1 MKKFREFLN
10 AKMECSRGDIIVITV
25 NSLVLLGCNLYACK
39 KIHDLE
45 LENFNL
51 LSQLESMNIQD
62 NIEKIIDITTESTV
76 DLDF

>member
-10 AKMECSRGDIIVITV
+10 AKMECSRGDIIVIAV

-39 KIHDLE
+39 RLQDLE
-45 LENFNL
+45 LEKDNL
-51 LSQLESMNIQD
+51 LSQLESKNVQD
-62 NIEKIIDITTESTV
+62 NIEKIIDVAKESTE